1 MPTIRGLH
9 VRCATPGGGA
19 WGALRGHL
27 ARLCGIAAVA
37 LPAQL
42 LGAAV
47 ACSPPEG
54 FHALSSPDAQIA
66 YRWEP
71 ERLEVG
77 RFFAVEVIVCRTAG
91 AREPEGVTVDALM
104 PAHGHGMNY
113 RPTSERLGGDRF
125 RAAGLMLHMPGRG
138 RFTFDILHG
147 GGRTRLSRDVDVQ
160 P

>member
-1 MPTIRGLH
+1 MRTIRGLH
-9 VRCATPGGGA
+9 VRCATRGGRT
-19 WGALRGHL
+19 WGTLRGNL
-27 ARLCGIAAVA
+27 AHLCGIAAVA

-42 LGAAV
+42 VGAAM
-47 ACSPPEG
+47 ACSPPDG
-54 FHALSSPDAQIA
+54 FHPLSSPDAQIA

-91 AREPEGVTVDALM
+91 AREPEGVVIDALM

-113 RPTSERLGGDRF
+113 RPTTERLAPDRF
-125 RAAGLMLHMPGRG
+125 RAGGLMLHMPGRW

-147 GGRTRLSRDVDVQ
+147 GDRTRLSRDVDVR